1 MSRRKDVIDQELDNA
16 ETYEQWKAAAMR
28 SDQKSGLDYWKNVD
42 RSGLY
47 DFKAIRQRL
56 DRLRDLRVKGDNH
69 GLMFSLNEGIHGNM
83 AGMGRSSLYKKARF
97 GTKNLIVE
105 YIEEIGSALL
115 HLASDRTEDIPL
127 EEKFEFF
134 QRASHCFGRSALML
148 SGSGTLLYFHL
159 GVVKALWEQQ
169 LLPPIISGSSGG
181 ALVSALVGTHSRAD
195 LAKIFTPEYISIE
208 VTKEASKLANLN
220 IFKRA
225 AISPEAAAKLY
236 ERLIPDLTFQ
246 EAFHLTGLQINVSVA
261 PAEKHQS
268 SRLLNA
274 VASPNVMIRE
284 AVMASCA
291 FPGAFPPV
299 TLAAKNQRGERQA
312 YLASQKWIDGSVSD
326 DMPIKRV
333 ARLYGVNHFIV
344 SQTNPIALPFVSESK
359 DQNSWGIIK
368 HAMRNTTREWLLAG
382 TKLISKPVGLNPSLS
397 KLVNMTSSV
406 LAQTYTGDINILP
419 PRRLHNPMGLLSG
432 RTTEE
437 AMDMIRDGERA
448 CWPYIETIRL
458 QTNVSHVLDRILRD
472 MEIRLINDSKRS
484 RTEVAMEASR

>member
-1 MSRRKDVIDQELDNA
+1 MSRRQDVIDQEIDKA
-16 ETYEQWKAAAMR
+16 ESYEQWKAAAIR
-28 SDQKSGLDYWKNVD
+28 SDELTGLDYWKNVD

-47 DFKAIRQRL
+47 DFKSIRHRL
-56 DRLRDLRVKGDNH
+56 ERLRGMRASGDDQ
-69 GLMFSLNEGIHGNM
+69 GLLFALNEGIHGNM
-83 AGMGRSSLYKKARF
+83 GGMGSSSLYKKARF
-97 GTKNLIVE
+97 GTKSLIVE
-105 YIEEIGSALL
+105 YIEEIGSSLL
-115 HLASDRTEDIPL
+115 HLASDKADDITL

-181 ALVSALVGTHSRAD
+181 ALISALVGTHSRAD
-195 LAKIFTPEYISIE
+195 LAKIFAPEYIRFE
-208 VTKEASKLANLN
+208 VEKEAGVLAGLN

-225 AISPEAAAKLY
+225 AISPEAVTQLY

-246 EAFHLTGLQINVSVA
+246 EAYHLTGLQINVSVA

-291 FPGAFPPV
+291 FPGAFPAV

-312 YLASQKWIDGSVSD
+312 YLASRKWIDGSVSD

-359 DQNSWGIIK
+359 DQHGWGIIK

-382 TKLISKPVGLNPSLS
+382 TKLIAKPVGLNPSLS

-419 PRRLHNPMGLLSG
+419 PRRLHSPIGLLSG
-432 RTTEE
+432 RSTEE
-437 AMDMIRDGERA
+437 VMDMIRDGERA
-448 CWPYIETIRL
+448 CWPHIETIRL
-458 QTNVSHVLDRILRD
+458 QTSVSHVLDRILRD
-472 MEIRLINDSKRS
+472 MELRLIADSQHT
-484 RTEVAMEASR
+484 RTDVAMEAKL

>member
-1 MSRRKDVIDQELDNA
+1 
-16 ETYEQWKAAAMR
+16 
-28 SDQKSGLDYWKNVD
+28 
-42 RSGLY
+42 
-47 DFKAIRQRL
+47 
-56 DRLRDLRVKGDNH
+56 
-69 GLMFSLNEGIHGNM
+69 
-83 AGMGRSSLYKKARF
+83 MGRSILYKKARF
-97 GTKNLIVE
+97 GTKSLIVE

-115 HLASDRTEDIPL
+115 HLASDNADDISL

-169 LLPPIISGSSGG
+169 LLPPIMSGSSGG
-181 ALVSALVGTHSRAD
+181 ALISALVGTHSRAD
-195 LAKIFTPEYISIE
+195 LAKIFAPEYIRFE
-208 VTKEASKLANLN
+208 VEKEGGILAGLN
-220 IFKRA
+220 MFKRA
-225 AISPEAAAKLY
+225 AISPEAVVKLY

-246 EAFHLTGLQINVSVA
+246 EAYHLTGLQINVSVA

-291 FPGAFPPV
+291 FPGAFPAV

-312 YLASQKWIDGSVSD
+312 YLASRKWIDGSVSD

-344 SQTNPIALPFVSESK
+344 SQTNPIALPFVTESK
-359 DQNSWGIIK
+359 EQHGWGIIK

-382 TKLISKPVGLNPSLS
+382 TKLIAKPVGLNPTLS
-397 KLVNMTSSV
+397 KVVNMTSSV
-406 LAQTYTGDINILP
+406 LAQTYTGDACTA
-419 PRRLHNPMGLLSG
+419 LL
-432 RTTEE
+432 
-437 AMDMIRDGERA
+437 A
-448 CWPYIETIRL
+448 CCRGAVP
-458 QTNVSHVLDRILRD
+458 
-472 MEIRLINDSKRS
+472 KRS
-484 RTEVAMEASR
+484 